1 MSQRSARKAETHGTA
16 DGPAGV
22 ALAAELVA
30 AGRRIHAELAGRDRL
45 ALIGMGW
52 ATVELG
58 RASRELSDA
67 LGPTLEAGFVP
78 APDDPWLGA
87 YCELGRL
94 AGGFALVLL
103 EPNTEGRVAGSLVRF
118 GEAVVV
124 AYVARV
130 PGRPA
135 LEGRPLVAP
144 ADGPI
149 GPSRLL
155 ASGRRGPHLV
165 LVDDA
170 AGWLDPAPQRATIAP

>member
-1 MSQRSARKAETHGTA
+1 MSHRSGRGAESPSG
-16 DGPAGV
+16 GEGWAGA

-30 AGRRIHAELAGRDRL
+30 AGRRIQQELAGRDRL
-45 ALIGMGW
+45 ALIGIGW

-58 RASRELSDA
+58 RASRELAEA
-67 LGPTLEAGFVP
+67 LGPALEAGFVP

-118 GEAVVV
+118 GEAVVA

-130 PGRPA
+130 PGRPS
-135 LEGRPLVAP
+135 LEGRPLVAAAP
-144 ADGPI
+144 GPI

-170 AGWLDPAPQRATIAP
+170 AGWLDPVARRATIGP